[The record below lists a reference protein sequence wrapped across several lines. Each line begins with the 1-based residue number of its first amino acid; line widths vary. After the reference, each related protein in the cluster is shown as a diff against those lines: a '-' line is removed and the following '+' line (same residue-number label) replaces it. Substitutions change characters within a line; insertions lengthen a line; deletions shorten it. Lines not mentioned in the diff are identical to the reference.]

1 MAERIKYVPIDRS
14 QTELRVFDLE
24 SLVAADHPVRVIWE
38 VAGKMNLARFE
49 EGCKSLE
56 EGSGRPVWPAR
67 LLVSIWVYGYSSAV
81 GSARAL
87 ERMMEHEPALRWLSG
102 DQKINHHTLADF
114 RVNHAEAL
122 KSLFSQFLVLLEE
135 AHVIRLSTILQDGTK
150 VRAVAGSGS
159 LHRKK
164 SLQKRL
170 KSAQHVIE
178 ELDRQ
183 AEEEHEPL
191 DQKKQAAQRRAARQA
206 VERATAAL
214 TRLQEWEAQTAVSKK
229 DELRVSTSEAE
240 AVKMKHGDGGVSP
253 SYNVQIS
260 TELQS
265 GMIVG
270 IGVTTASNDLQEL
283 LPAIER
289 VEETTGHKP
298 KTVIADTGY
307 ATRSNVEKTS
317 EQGITMIAPWK
328 EDASREAGAC
338 VRNDIA
344 PGFWPSAFQPQ
355 SNKELVCPAGKTLV
369 LIGQRKHHGV
379 QKDVFSAR
387 EEDCA
392 ACAWRRQ
399 CCGLREGPRQVRRV
413 VETKAMKK
421 YLARMDNPRVQ
432 ELYKKRSQIAEFPHL
447 WAKAVKKWRRFS
459 VRGVIKAGSEALWV
473 ALAYNISQW
482 IGLGAPVA
490 MAA

>member
-1 MAERIKYVPIDRS
+1 
-14 QTELRVFDLE
+14 
-24 SLVAADHPVRVIWE
+24 
-38 VAGKMNLARFE
+38 
-49 EGCKSLE
+49 
-56 EGSGRPVWPAR
+56 
-67 LLVSIWVYGYSSAV
+67 
-81 GSARAL
+81 
-87 ERMMEHEPALRWLSG
+87 
-102 DQKINHHTLADF
+102 
-114 RVNHAEAL
+114 
-122 KSLFSQFLVLLEE
+122 
-135 AHVIRLSTILQDGTK
+135 
-150 VRAVAGSGS
+150 
-159 LHRKK
+159 
-164 SLQKRL
+164 
-170 KSAQHVIE
+170 
-178 ELDRQ
+178 
-183 AEEEHEPL
+183 
-191 DQKKQAAQRRAARQA
+191 
-206 VERATAAL
+206 
-214 TRLQEWEAQTAVSKK
+214 
-229 DELRVSTSEAE
+229 
-240 AVKMKHGDGGVSP
+240 
-253 SYNVQIS
+253 
-260 TELQS
+260 
-265 GMIVG
+265 MIVG